1 MSECESTRDA
11 NYIYS
16 SFCRVIIIKC
26 KTNKDF
32 KGPIEYIVGK
42 TNTTIGRDFYT
53 EFDEL
58 QQGDYYM
65 YVEMDW
71 HPTTKQFDYTVT
83 SYGADYVVF
92 ESDESTK

>member
-42 TNTTIGRDFYT
+42 TNTTIGRDFYLD
-53 EFDEL
+53 FPEL

-71 HPTTKQFDYTVT
+71 HPTTKIFDYTVT
-83 SYGADYVVF
+83 SYGEEYIIF
-92 ESDESTK
+92 SSDESTK